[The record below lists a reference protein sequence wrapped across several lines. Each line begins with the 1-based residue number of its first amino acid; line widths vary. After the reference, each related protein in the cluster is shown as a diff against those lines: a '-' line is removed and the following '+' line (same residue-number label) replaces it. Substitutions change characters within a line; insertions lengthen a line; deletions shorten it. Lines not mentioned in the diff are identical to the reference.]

1 MLTRVEEILFA
12 SMIFFLMVAMG
23 TTLTLENF
31 KKAVQSKKPL
41 MIGMLSQ
48 FGFMPL
54 IAFGL
59 SNIFGLSPMFSIGL
73 ILVGCTPGG
82 TTSNLLTYY
91 AKGDVALSISMTI
104 TSTVLAAI
112 MMPFLFWLYCSG
124 FNAEQIQIPYKSII
138 GSIIILIIPVLLGIK
153 IRSSNQRLAL
163 KIEKIGSFLGIL
175 MILFLLIVMIPKNFE
190 LLNKTTW
197 EMYISAILIT
207 VLGYFFGYVF
217 SKFLNLTERQSTTV
231 SLETGIQNGPLTI
244 AVILLSFPENQI
256 NEILWMPLLYA
267 LFVPVTSS
275 LATYYFYLKSKKNQ
289 KELVS

>member
-1 MLTRVEEILFA
+1 MLTRIEEILFA

-31 KKAVQSKKPL
+31 KKAVHSKKPL
-41 MIGMLSQ
+41 LIGMLSQ

-59 SNIFGLSPMFSIGL
+59 AKGFGLSPSFAIGL

-104 TSTVLAAI
+104 ASTILAI
-112 MMPFLFWLYCSG
+112 VMMPFLFWLYCSG
-124 FNAEQIQIPYKSII
+124 FNVDQIQIPYKSII
-138 GSIIILIIPVLLGIK
+138 GSIVVLIFPVLIGIK
-153 IRSSNQRLAL
+153 IRSANIRLAL
-163 KIEKIGSFLGIL
+163 KIEKIGSVLGIL
-175 MILFLLIVMIPKNFE
+175 MILFLLIVMVPKNIE
-190 LLNKTTW
+190 ILKETTIA
-197 EMYISAILIT
+197 MYVSAILIT
-207 VLGYFFGYVF
+207 VLGYVFGYTL
-217 SKFLNLTERQSTTV
+217 SKLFNLTIKQSTTV

-244 AVILLSFPENQI
+244 AVILLSFPPVLV

-275 LATYYFYLKSKKNQ
+275 IATLFFYLKSKKNQ
-289 KELVS
+289 KEQVK

>member
-23 TTLTLENF
+23 TTLTVENF
-31 KKAVQSKKPL
+31 KKAVHSKKPL
-41 MIGMLSQ
+41 FIGMVSQ

-59 SNIFGLSPMFSIGL
+59 AKGFGLSPLFSIGL

-104 TSTVLAAI
+104 TSTILAI
-112 MMPFLFWLYCSG
+112 VMMPFLFWLYCSG
-124 FNAEQIQIPYKSII
+124 FNTEQIQIPYKSII
-138 GSIIILIIPVLLGIK
+138 GSIFILIIPVLIGIK
-153 IRSSNQRLAL
+153 IRSANIKLAL
-163 KIEKIGSFLGIL
+163 KIEKVGSFLGVL
-175 MILFLLIVMIPKNFE
+175 MIFFLLIVMVPKNIDI
-190 LLNKTTW
+190 LKKTTFA
-197 EMYISAILIT
+197 MYISAILIT
-207 VLGYFFGYVF
+207 VLGYVFGYTF
-217 SKFLNLTERQSTTV
+217 SRILKLTDCQSRTV

-244 AVILLSFPENQI
+244 AVILLSFPPNLV

-267 LFVPVTSS
+267 LFVPITSS
-275 LATYYFYLKSKKNQ
+275 FATLYFYLTSKK
-289 KELVS
+289 ELKGIT

>member
-31 KKAVQSKKPL
+31 KKAIQSKRPL
-41 MIGMLSQ
+41 LIGMLSQ

-54 IAFGL
+54 IAFAL
-59 SNIFGLSPMFSIGL
+59 SNIFGLSPLFSVGL

-104 TSTVLAAI
+104 TSTILAAV

-124 FNAEQIQIPYKSII
+124 FNAEQIQIPFKSII
-138 GSIIILIIPVLLGIK
+138 GSIIILIIPVLVGIK

-163 KIEKIGSFLGIL
+163 KIEKIGSILGIL
-175 MILFLLIVMIPKNFE
+175 MILFLLIVMIPKNIE

-207 VLGYFFGYVF
+207 VLGYFFGYAF

-244 AVILLSFPENQI
+244 AVILLSFSESQI

-289 KELVS
+289 KELV

>member
-31 KKAVQSKKPL
+31 KNAIRSKKPL
-41 MIGMLSQ
+41 LIGMISQ

-59 SNIFGLSPMFSIGL
+59 AKGFELSPSFAIGL
-73 ILVGCTPGG
+73 VLVGCTPGG

-104 TSTVLAAI
+104 ASTIFAI
-112 MMPFLFWLYCSG
+112 VMMPFLFWLYCSG
-124 FNAEQIQIPYKSII
+124 FNAEQIQFPYKSII
-138 GSIIILIIPVLLGIK
+138 GSIIILVFPVLIGIK
-153 IRSSNQRLAL
+153 IRSANLKLAL
-163 KIEKIGSFLGIL
+163 KIEKVGSVLGIL
-175 MILFLLIVMIPKNFE
+175 MILFLLIVMVPKNIE
-190 LLNKTTW
+190 ILKKTTSA
-197 EMYISAILIT
+197 MYISAILIT
-207 VLGYFFGYVF
+207 VLGYIFGYAL
-217 SKFLNLTERQSTTV
+217 SKILNLSEKQSTTV

-244 AVILLSFPENQI
+244 AVILLSFPARLV

-267 LFVPVTSS
+267 LFVPITSS
-275 LATYYFYLKSKKNQ
+275 FATLLFYLKSKKNQ
-289 KELVS
+289 KEMIQ

>member
-23 TTLTLENF
+23 TTLTVENF
-31 KKAVQSKKPL
+31 KKAVHSKKPL
-41 MIGMLSQ
+41 FIGMVSQ

-59 SNIFGLSPMFSIGL
+59 AKGFGLSPLFSIGL

-104 TSTVLAAI
+104 TSTILAI
-112 MMPFLFWLYCSG
+112 VMMPFLFWLYCSG
-124 FNAEQIQIPYKSII
+124 FNTEQIQIPYKSII
-138 GSIIILIIPVLLGIK
+138 GSIFILIIPVLIGIK
-153 IRSSNQRLAL
+153 IRSAKIKLAL
-163 KIEKIGSFLGIL
+163 KIEKVGSFLGVL
-175 MILFLLIVMIPKNFE
+175 MIFFLLIVMVPKNIDI
-190 LLNKTTW
+190 LKKTTFA
-197 EMYISAILIT
+197 MYISAIFIT
-207 VLGYFFGYVF
+207 VLGYVFGYTF
-217 SKFLNLTERQSTTV
+217 SRILKLTDRQSTTV

-244 AVILLSFPENQI
+244 AVILLSFPPNLV

-267 LFVPVTSS
+267 LFVPITSS
-275 LATYYFYLKSKKNQ
+275 LATLYFYLTSKKQ
-289 KELVS
+289 PKGIT

>member
-31 KKAVQSKKPL
+31 KKAIQSKRPL
-41 MIGMLSQ
+41 LIGMLSQ

-54 IAFGL
+54 IAFAL
-59 SNIFGLSPMFSIGL
+59 SNIFGLSPLFSVGL

-104 TSTVLAAI
+104 TSTVLAAV

-124 FNAEQIQIPYKSII
+124 FNAEQIQIPFKSII
-138 GSIIILIIPVLLGIK
+138 GSIIILIIPVLVGIK

-163 KIEKIGSFLGIL
+163 KIEKIGSILGIL

-207 VLGYFFGYVF
+207 VLGYFFGYAF

-244 AVILLSFPENQI
+244 AVILLSFSESQI

-289 KELVS
+289 KELV